1 MQRKFYVAFA
11 LHFCNANLVFRCNR
25 RATKAFMRLLFL
37 EVFYHLTHFSFSK
50 HKKRL
55 VIGSK
60 FCNKPAFKLSFH
72 LLLWRRPLQRK
83 IFVAFTLHFCNANL
97 RFRCNRCT
105 TKIPLP
111 YQLFLLHQP
120 IFKIQGWFFAVFTRA
135 FYSLDF
141 SRLQQSFD
149 ILVLFCIGHVLHF
162 IQDCLQALALHFYP
176 LQTRKYWL

>member
-1 MQRKFYVAFA
+1 MHLPCLGFLLHFLNYITTHPLLQRKFYVAFA

-83 IFVAFTLHFCNANL
+83 FALSLQSLHNENSTSVSAIPSLPANIQDTRLVFC
-97 RFRCNRCT
+97 RF
-105 TKIPLP
+105 
-111 YQLFLLHQP
+111 Y
-120 IFKIQGWFFAVFTRA
+120 
-135 FYSLDF
+135 
-141 SRLQQSFD
+141 QSF
-149 ILVLFCIGHVLHF
+149 
-162 IQDCLQALALHFYP
+162 LQA
-176 LQTRKYWL
+176 